1 MEARGLAGRAD
12 GAAPPAPAWTSPL
25 LSAAVRG
32 LPSRS
37 ARPPSGPSAGCL
49 LWLPAGGLPA
59 QGELP
64 IQTPPPP
71 TPTNPDTAVPPAPCP
86 PPRGPHTLFHS
97 PEPCPFSCPPSM
109 DPAFFRAVLPACP
122 SPQLGSGPRL
132 CLVPALLT
140 DPSTPLSQSTN
151 PELPPRLGPVPSG
164 LPQKGTQVR
173 GVPRQVPEE
182 LEYLLKESRVD

>member
-1 MEARGLAGRAD
+1 MEASGSMSR
-12 GAAPPAPAWTSPL
+12 PALGCTSTPSWTSPL
-25 LSAAVRG
+25 LSTAVYG

-37 ARPPSGPSAGCL
+37 ARPPSGPPAGCL

-64 IQTPPPP
+64 TQHHHHLTLL
-71 TPTNPDTAVPPAPCP
+71 TNPGTPGTMYLLIPPKHA
-86 PPRGPHTLFHS
+86 
-97 PEPCPFSCPPSM
+97 PPS
-109 DPAFFRAVLPACP
+109 P
-122 SPQLGSGPRL
+122 SPKLDSSPLL
-132 CLVPALLT
+132 CLASAPLT

-173 GVPRQVPEE
+173 GVKAGPRSVEGEQC
-182 LEYLLKESRVD
+182 